1 MRNRNRETSL
11 WIRIAI
17 ALAVFPLLFTSVGS
31 AQTATVSVCGTVS
44 SYLAPSAVLPG
55 LIVIGGQTIPIAIG
69 TNIQGEGLIKVGA
82 DLCLNGSLD
91 VAGQLTDPVSV
102 TATATTSLEVCGVV
116 SAYTAATASA
126 PGSITIGGNTIPIA
140 AGTAIDGAGLITAGA
155 NLCLHGTV
163 NGFGQLTVPSSM
175 TANVTTSIQVCGVVT
190 AYTAATASSAGS
202 ITIGG
207 QTIPIAAGT
216 AIDGAGLI
224 TLGANLCLSGTLN
237 ASGELVVPSSV
248 SVGATTSISVC
259 GVVTAYTAATASSAG
274 SLTIGGQTIPIA
286 AGTNING
293 SGLIQVG
300 ANLCLNGTLNA
311 SGQLVP
317 PASVAVDGSLSVS
330 LCGVVSAY
338 TSATASAPG
347 SITIGGQMI
356 PIAAGTS
363 LAGSGFISIGANLC
377 LNGTLNASGQLVPP
391 SSVAVNVSSS
401 VNVCGVVTAF
411 APATA
416 SAPGSITI
424 GGQSFSIAP
433 GATLGF
439 SAQVGQVLCA
449 DFTVTPGPGSGGS
462 GGGSQIVGGESV
474 PVGREI
480 IIPVA
485 ARVQGQGGAFWTT
498 DLRIVNLGGS
508 SASVTIEWYPFSPSG
523 RPGPAQVVSV
533 TVAPGVQGI
542 FDGALET
549 LFQTDGGGSLRLV
562 STSPSIGAA
571 LRLFHEQRADACGG
585 AFGLWEKGLLASESV
600 SRGALLVLENMPGD
614 PSHQRTNLGYF
625 NASAQTGSIT
635 FRVFTTDGQL
645 LGTKTV
651 AVPGFANDQKSIFA
665 LIDTVPASDRAQRDL
680 YVTFEAQGGLPFVYG
695 SSVYNSTNDAL
706 FVSPW
711 QY

>member
-1 MRNRNRETSL
+1 
-11 WIRIAI
+11 
-17 ALAVFPLLFTSVGS
+17 
-31 AQTATVSVCGTVS
+31 
-44 SYLAPSAVLPG
+44 VLPG
-55 LIVIGGQTIPIAIG
+55 LIVIGGQAIPIAIG
-69 TNIQGEGLIKVGA
+69 ANIQGSGLISVGA
-82 DLCLNGSLD
+82 DLCLTGTLN
-91 VAGQLTDPVSV
+91 VAGQLTDPTTV
-102 TATATTSLEVCGVV
+102 TVNATTSLEVCGVV
-116 SAYTAATASA
+116 SAYTAATAST
-126 PGSITIGGNTIPIA
+126 P
-140 AGTAIDGAGLITAGA
+140 
-155 NLCLHGTV
+155 
-163 NGFGQLTVPSSM
+163 
-175 TANVTTSIQVCGVVT
+175 
-190 AYTAATASSAGS
+190 GS

-207 QTIPIAAGT
+207 QTIPIAVGT
-216 AIDGAGLI
+216 SIDGSGLI
-224 TLGANLCLSGTLN
+224 TLGADLCLNGTLN
-237 ASGELVVPSSV
+237 ASGQLVVPSSV
-248 SVGATTSISVC
+248 SVEASTSISVC

-274 SLTIGGQTIPIA
+274 SLTIGGQTIPIS

-317 PASVAVDGSLSVS
+317 PASMAVNGSLSVS
-330 LCGVVSAY
+330 VCGVVSAY
-338 TSATASAPG
+338 TAATLIPG
-347 SITIGGQMI
+347 SITIGGQTI
-356 PIAAGTS
+356 PIAAGTNIN
-363 LAGSGFISIGANLC
+363 GSGLISVGANLC

-391 SSVAVNVSSS
+391 SSVAVNASSS

-411 APATA
+411 TPATA

-424 GGQSFSIAP
+424 GGQTFSIAP
-433 GATLGF
+433 GTTLGF

-462 GGGSQIVGGESV
+462 GGGGQIVGGGSV

-508 SASVTIEWYPFSPSG
+508 SASVTVEWYPFSPSG
-523 RPGPAQVVSV
+523 RPGPTQAVSV

-571 LRLFHEQRADACGG
+571 LRLFHEQQADACGG
-585 AFGLWEKGLLASESV
+585 AFGMWEKGLLASESV
-600 SRGALLVLENMPGD
+600 SRGALLVLGNMPGD
-614 PSHQRTNLGYF
+614 PSHQRSNLGYF

-635 FRVFTTDGQL
+635 FRAFTTDGQL

-651 AVPGFANDQKSIFA
+651 SVPGFANDQKSIFA
-665 LIDTVPASDRAQRDL
+665 LIDTVAASDRSQRDL

-695 SSVYNSTNDAL
+695 SAVYNSTNDAL
-706 FVSPW
+706 FVVPW

>member
-1 MRNRNRETSL
+1 
-11 WIRIAI
+11 
-17 ALAVFPLLFTSVGS
+17 V
-31 AQTATVSVCGTVS
+31 TV
-44 SYLAPSAVLPG
+44 
-55 LIVIGGQTIPIAIG
+55 
-69 TNIQGEGLIKVGA
+69 N
-82 DLCLNGSLD
+82 
-91 VAGQLTDPVSV
+91 
-102 TATATTSLEVCGVV
+102 ATTSLEVCGVV
-116 SAYTAATASA
+116 SAYTAATAST
-126 PGSITIGGNTIPIA
+126 P
-140 AGTAIDGAGLITAGA
+140 
-155 NLCLHGTV
+155 
-163 NGFGQLTVPSSM
+163 
-175 TANVTTSIQVCGVVT
+175 
-190 AYTAATASSAGS
+190 GS

-207 QTIPIAAGT
+207 QTIPIAVGT
-216 AIDGAGLI
+216 SIDGSGLI
-224 TLGANLCLSGTLN
+224 TLGADLCLNGTLN
-237 ASGELVVPSSV
+237 ASGQLVVPSSV
-248 SVGATTSISVC
+248 SVEASTSISVC

-274 SLTIGGQTIPIA
+274 SLTIGGQTIPIS

-317 PASVAVDGSLSVS
+317 PASMAVNGSLSVS
-330 LCGVVSAY
+330 VCGVVSAY
-338 TSATASAPG
+338 TAATLIPG
-347 SITIGGQMI
+347 SITIGGQTI
-356 PIAAGTS
+356 PIAAGTNIN
-363 LAGSGFISIGANLC
+363 GSGLISVGANLC

-391 SSVAVNVSSS
+391 SSVAVNASSS

-411 APATA
+411 TPATA

-424 GGQSFSIAP
+424 GGQTFSIAP
-433 GATLGF
+433 GTTLGF
-439 SAQVGQVLCA
+439 SAQAGQVLCA

-462 GGGSQIVGGESV
+462 GGGGQIVGGGSV

-508 SASVTIEWYPFSPSG
+508 SASVTVEWYPFSPSG
-523 RPGPAQVVSV
+523 RPGPTQAVSV

-571 LRLFHEQRADACGG
+571 LRLFHEQQADACGG
-585 AFGLWEKGLLASESV
+585 AFGMWEKGLLASESV
-600 SRGALLVLENMPGD
+600 SRGALLVLGNMPGD
-614 PSHQRTNLGYF
+614 PSHQRSNLGYF

-635 FRVFTTDGQL
+635 FRAFKTDGQL

-651 AVPGFANDQKSIFA
+651 SVPGFANDQKSIFA
-665 LIDTVPASDRAQRDL
+665 LIDTVAASDRSQRDL

-695 SSVYNSTNDAL
+695 SAVYNSTNDAL
-706 FVSPW
+706 FVVPW

>member
-1 MRNRNRETSL
+1 
-11 WIRIAI
+11 
-17 ALAVFPLLFTSVGS
+17 
-31 AQTATVSVCGTVS
+31 
-44 SYLAPSAVLPG
+44 VLPG
-55 LIVIGGQTIPIAIG
+55 LIVIGGQAIPIAIG
-69 TNIQGEGLIKVGA
+69 ANIQGSGLISVGA
-82 DLCLNGSLD
+82 DLCLTGTLN
-91 VAGQLTDPVSV
+91 VAGQLTDPTTV
-102 TATATTSLEVCGVV
+102 TVNATTSLEVCGVV
-116 SAYTAATASA
+116 SAYTAATAST
-126 PGSITIGGNTIPIA
+126 P
-140 AGTAIDGAGLITAGA
+140 
-155 NLCLHGTV
+155 
-163 NGFGQLTVPSSM
+163 
-175 TANVTTSIQVCGVVT
+175 
-190 AYTAATASSAGS
+190 GS

-207 QTIPIAAGT
+207 QTIPIAVGT
-216 AIDGAGLI
+216 SIDGSGLI
-224 TLGANLCLSGTLN
+224 TLGADLCLNGTLN
-237 ASGELVVPSSV
+237 ASGQLVVPSSV
-248 SVGATTSISVC
+248 SVEASTSISVC

-274 SLTIGGQTIPIA
+274 SLTIGGQTIPIS

-317 PASVAVDGSLSVS
+317 PASMAVNGSLSVS
-330 LCGVVSAY
+330 VCGVVSAY
-338 TSATASAPG
+338 TAATLIPG
-347 SITIGGQMI
+347 SITIGGQTI
-356 PIAAGTS
+356 PIAAGTNIN
-363 LAGSGFISIGANLC
+363 GSGLISVGANLC

-391 SSVAVNVSSS
+391 SSVAVNASSS

-411 APATA
+411 TPATA

-424 GGQSFSIAP
+424 GGQTFSIAP
-433 GATLGF
+433 GTTLGF

-462 GGGSQIVGGESV
+462 GGGGQIVGGGSV

-508 SASVTIEWYPFSPSG
+508 SASVTVEWYPFSPSG
-523 RPGPAQVVSV
+523 RPGPTQAVSV

-571 LRLFHEQRADACGG
+571 LRLFHEQQADACGG
-585 AFGLWEKGLLASESV
+585 AFGMWEKGLLASESV
-600 SRGALLVLENMPGD
+600 SRGALLVLGNMPGD
-614 PSHQRTNLGYF
+614 PSHQRSNLGYF

-635 FRVFTTDGQL
+635 FRAFKTDGQL

-651 AVPGFANDQKSIFA
+651 SVPGFANDQKSIFA
-665 LIDTVPASDRAQRDL
+665 LIDTVAASDRSQRDL

-695 SSVYNSTNDAL
+695 SAVYNSTNDAL
-706 FVSPW
+706 FVVPW

>member
-1 MRNRNRETSL
+1 MRNRSRETNL
-11 WIRIAI
+11 RIRIAI
-17 ALAVFPLLFTSVGS
+17 ALAVVALLFAGMAR

-55 LIVIGGQTIPIAIG
+55 LIVIGGQAIPIAIG
-69 TNIQGEGLIKVGA
+69 ANIQGSGLISVGA
-82 DLCLNGSLD
+82 DLCLTGTLN
-91 VAGQLTDPVSV
+91 VAGQLTDPTTV
-102 TATATTSLEVCGVV
+102 TVNATTSLEVCGVV
-116 SAYTAATASA
+116 SAYTAATAST
-126 PGSITIGGNTIPIA
+126 P
-140 AGTAIDGAGLITAGA
+140 
-155 NLCLHGTV
+155 
-163 NGFGQLTVPSSM
+163 
-175 TANVTTSIQVCGVVT
+175 
-190 AYTAATASSAGS
+190 GS

-207 QTIPIAAGT
+207 QTIPIAVGT
-216 AIDGAGLI
+216 SIDGSGLI
-224 TLGANLCLSGTLN
+224 TLGADLCLNGTLN
-237 ASGELVVPSSV
+237 ASGQLVVPSSV
-248 SVGATTSISVC
+248 SVEASTSISVC

-274 SLTIGGQTIPIA
+274 SLTIGGQTIPIS

-293 SGLIQVG
+293 SGLISVG
-300 ANLCLNGTLNA
+300 ANLCL
-311 SGQLVP
+311 S
-317 PASVAVDGSLSVS
+317 
-330 LCGVVSAY
+330 
-338 TSATASAPG
+338 
-347 SITIGGQMI
+347 
-356 PIAAGTS
+356 
-363 LAGSGFISIGANLC
+363 
-377 LNGTLNASGQLVPP
+377 GTLNASGQLVPP
-391 SSVAVNVSSS
+391 SSVAVNASSS

-411 APATA
+411 TPATA

-424 GGQSFSIAP
+424 GGQTFSIAP
-433 GATLGF
+433 GTTLGF

-462 GGGSQIVGGESV
+462 GGGGQIVGGGSV

-508 SASVTIEWYPFSPSG
+508 SASVTVEWYPFSPSG
-523 RPGPAQVVSV
+523 RPGPTQAVSV

-571 LRLFHEQRADACGG
+571 LRLFHEQQADACGG
-585 AFGLWEKGLLASESV
+585 AFGMWEKGLLASESV
-600 SRGALLVLENMPGD
+600 SRGALLVLGNMPGD
-614 PSHQRTNLGYF
+614 PSHQRSNLGYF

-635 FRVFTTDGQL
+635 FRAFKTDGQL

-651 AVPGFANDQKSIFA
+651 SVPGFANDQKSIFA
-665 LIDTVPASDRAQRDL
+665 LIDTVAASDRSQRDL

-695 SSVYNSTNDAL
+695 SAVYNSTNDAL
-706 FVSPW
+706 FVVPW